1 MAEYQVKIGLAS
13 CSIAAGAGKV
23 YDLLKDPLA
32 KEGIY
37 LQRTGCRGLCYCE
50 PQVEVISPEGKSY
63 LYGNV
68 NLANAL
74 RIVTEHIQGGVPAED
89 LLLQGSEKDG
99 EAASFLG
106 KQQRFLLHNCGEI
119 DPENIQ
125 SYLAAGGY
133 KGLEKALAL
142 TQQEVIAEI
151 KASGLRGRGG
161 AGFPTHLKWTFASQA
176 KGAQKYVICNADEGD
191 PGAFMDRSILESD
204 PHSVLEGM
212 LIAAYA
218 IGANVG
224 YIYIRA
230 EYPLAIR
237 RLKVAIAQAKEHYF
251 LGHDILGVGFDF
263 EIYIREGAGAFVCG
277 EETALIASIEGKRGM
292 PRFRPPFPAEAGLFG
307 RPTSINNVETF
318 ANVPRIIALGAAAYS
333 VYGTEASKGTKVFA
347 LAGKVNRGG
356 LIEVPMGM
364 TIREIV
370 FEIGG
375 GISSGKPLK
384 AVQTGGPSGGC
395 IPATLE
401 DTPVDYESLKKIG
414 AIMGSGGLLVMD
426 EETCMVDVAKFFL
439 SFTREESCGKCTF
452 CRVGTE
458 QMLRILERITAGT
471 GKEADIATLQTLGEK
486 IQAGSLCG
494 LGQTMPNPVLTT
506 IKFFREEYEAH
517 VRDKVCPAKVCKAL
531 IDYEIVAEDCK
542 GCGLCVKQCPVNAIS
557 GEKKAPHVIDAEN
570 CLRCGLCINSCKFN
584 CIVVLSKPAAE
595 SRQSVEVELVGVMR

>member
-13 CSIAAGAGKV
+13 CSIAAGAAKV
-23 YDLLKDPLA
+23 YDLLKTPLA

-50 PQVEVISPEGKSY
+50 PQVEVITSEGKSY

-68 NLANAL
+68 DLTNAL
-74 RIVTEHIQGGVPAED
+74 RIVTEHLQGGMPVDD
-89 LLLQGSEKDG
+89 LLLQSPDKDG
-99 EAASFLG
+99 EAGSFLG

-133 KGLEKALAL
+133 KGIEKSLSLA
-142 TQQEVIAEI
+142 QQEVIAEI

-161 AGFPTHLKWTFASQA
+161 AGFPTYLKWTFASQA

-237 RLKVAIAQAKEHYF
+237 RLKAAIAQAKEHYF
-251 LGHDILGVGFDF
+251 LGHNILGAAFDF

-318 ANVPRIIALGAAAYS
+318 ANVPRIMALGASAYS

-458 QMLRILERITAGT
+458 QMLKILQRITAGE
-471 GKEADIATLQTLGEK
+471 GKEEDIGILQALGEK

-506 IKFFREEYEAH
+506 IKYFREEYEAH
-517 VRDKVCPAKVCKAL
+517 VRDKVCLAKVCKAL
-531 IDYEIVAEDCK
+531 INYEIVAAECR
-542 GCGLCVKQCPVNAIS
+542 GCGLCVKQCPVSAIS
-557 GEKKAPHVIDAEN
+557 GEKKAPHVIAAEK
-570 CLRCGLCINSCKFN
+570 CLRCGLCLNSCKFN

-595 SRQSVEVELVGVMR
+595 SRLAAQEQRVGVMR